1 MQSCLIYTR
10 LPPVHPLAK
19 NSVIL
24 PRVGSI
30 LRLLLLYTLSIAK
43 SIVMVTK
50 YYIELRYNSYC
61 IVSLSKMLLLVIMWS
76 HLVGA
81 QSNGDVRVVQN
92 PNDTFI
98 MIKDEIWGRLE
109 MYLNGEW
116 GTLCI
121 EGRYPG
127 LGFNSYVADA
137 ACRQLGYRF
146 SWSKISKASDCIDLI
161 PLASN
166 STTIHI
172 GLRKL
177 DCDKNTDGVFSHIL
191 NCFDLSAN
199 HEIYSTCT
207 HDDDIIIGCSDWR
220 LEGYDTELFLNSEA
234 LNSPYRRDHLE
245 SSKSFLATRVVLYL
259 GDGVTYAVLNL
270 TRMLPILLVFNWAT
284 LVLSRITP
292 HLLIVAKIVYTDIWL
307 DGVTCGD
314 NPYRCLDACFCYP
327 QTLTAVPCDLNNV
340 IALTCTFDVAKQ
352 YSVPP
357 GSRDLCE
364 DGVKTYCA
372 HPNTPTPKLKSNF
385 IIVSAVLSIIIVLL
399 CLVVVGLMVMMWN
412 RRGRAQYQTINQ

>member
-1 MQSCLIYTR
+1 
-10 LPPVHPLAK
+10 
-19 NSVIL
+19 
-24 PRVGSI
+24 
-30 LRLLLLYTLSIAK
+30 
-43 SIVMVTK
+43 
-50 YYIELRYNSYC
+50 
-61 IVSLSKMLLLVIMWS
+61 MLLLVIMWS
-76 HLVGA
+76 QLVEP
-81 QSNGDVRVVQN
+81 QSNGDVRIIPS

-98 MIKDEIWGRLE
+98 IDSSWGRLE

-121 EGRYPG
+121 KGRYPG

-166 STTIHI
+166 STIHI

-177 DCDKNTDGVFSHIL
+177 DCDKYTDGVFSHIL

-207 HDDDIIIGCSDWR
+207 HDDDVIIGCSDWR
-220 LEGYDTELFLNSEA
+220 YEGYDTELFLNSEA
-234 LNSPYRRDHLE
+234 LNSPYRSSGVLE
-245 SSKSFLATRVVLYL
+245 IFSSHQSGAISWGWSNICGTKFDQNAANTACIQL
-259 GDGVTYAVLNL
+259 GYTGA
-270 TRMLPILLVFNWAT
+270 
-284 LVLSRITP
+284 LSYYTTSANRS
-292 HLLIVAKIVYTDIWL
+292 KDRVYTDIRL

-314 NPYRCLDACFCYP
+314 NAYSCLDSCFCYP

-340 IALTCTFDVAKQ
+340 IALTCTFDLAKQ
-352 YSVPP
+352 DSVPP

-364 DGVKTYCA
+364 DGVKIYCA
-372 HPNTPTPKLKSNF
+372 HPDTPSPELVPKSHF
-385 IIVSAVLSIIIVLL
+385 IIVSAVLSTIIVLL
-399 CLVVVGLMVMMWN
+399 CLVVVGLMVMMWK